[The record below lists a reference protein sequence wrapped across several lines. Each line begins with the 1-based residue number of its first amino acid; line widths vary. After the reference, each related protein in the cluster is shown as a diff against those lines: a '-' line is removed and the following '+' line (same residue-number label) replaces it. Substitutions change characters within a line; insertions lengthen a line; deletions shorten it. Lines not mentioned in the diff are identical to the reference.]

1 VNGGATRQP
10 PAAAHAADADGLR
23 PLCLA
28 LLLLGAALRLW
39 QYAAG
44 ASQWLDELALS
55 RGILGL
61 SWPALLSEPL
71 PFAQV
76 APKGFTLL
84 EKAGTELWG
93 ASDLGL
99 RLLPLISSLAALWLF
114 SRLARRVLAHP
125 AAVALAIALF
135 ALQPALI
142 RYAAQVKPY
151 ASDLA
156 VALALTL
163 LAAELTSA
171 GERPAAVRLLLAGT
185 AAAAAVLVS
194 HAAAL
199 VLAGLGVALV
209 AGAVVT
215 GRRRNL
221 PRLGVTAGVWA
232 LAGGAAALAASREL
246 PPRMRDYLRHFW
258 APAFG
263 PLPHTLAGDARWLR
277 GSLAGL
283 LGGGGLGYPWE
294 TLYAGL
300 AVLGV
305 IALSR
310 RSPALA
316 LLLFAPTAVA
326 LAAADLHLYP
336 FDSRL
341 VLFVVPALILAI
353 TAGVEA
359 IAAIRFARGRPAMA
373 GAGNPSHG
381 PAMAAAGTRNHG
393 TALALSGVLVYV
405 AALVPAG
412 FGFVADPPVYRIEET
427 RPLLRSVAAR
437 RDPGDAIYVYY
448 GAGHALR
455 FYGPRY
461 GFHPGDYLLGGC
473 HRGDTRA
480 YLLDLDRF
488 RGRRRLWVLFSH
500 AQPHL
505 GEEAT
510 MLAYLDRLGARRL
523 ALRIFPHGRMFGL
536 PAEAFLYDL
545 SAATSLP
552 RVAAASFPI
561 APTSSPLA
569 ASLVCAGPA
578 NPFP

>member
-1 VNGGATRQP
+1 VNGGAPRQA
-10 PAAAHAADADGLR
+10 PAAATHAADGDGLR
-23 PLCLA
+23 PLWIA

-55 RGILGL
+55 RGVLGL
-61 SWPALLSEPL
+61 SWPALLSGPL

-93 ASDLGL
+93 ANDLGL

-114 SRLARRVLAHP
+114 ARLARRVLAHP

-135 ALQPALI
+135 ALLPALI
-142 RYAAQVKPY
+142 CYAAQVKPY

-163 LAAELTSA
+163 LAAEMASA
-171 GERPAAVRLLLAGT
+171 GERPAAGRLLLAGA

-209 AGAVVT
+209 AGTVVT
-215 GRRRNL
+215 GHRRGL
-221 PRLGVTAGVWA
+221 AWLGITAGIWA
-232 LAGGAAALAASREL
+232 LAGGAAAVAASREL
-246 PPRMRDYLRHFW
+246 PPWVRDYLWHFW

-263 PLPHTLAGDARWLR
+263 PRPHTLAGDAHWLS
-277 GSLAGL
+277 GSLARL
-283 LGGGGLGYPWE
+283 LGAGGLGYPWAP
-294 TLYAGL
+294 LYAGL

-305 IALSR
+305 IALWR
-310 RSPALA
+310 RAPALA

-326 LAAADLHLYP
+326 LTAAELRLYP

-353 TAGVEA
+353 AAGVEA
-359 IAAIRFARGRPAMA
+359 IAAIRFARGRPARA
-373 GAGNPSHG
+373 T
-381 PAMAAAGTRNHG
+381 AGTPGHAA
-393 TALALSGVLVYV
+393 ALALPAVLVYV
-405 AALVPAG
+405 AALVPAIFG
-412 FGFVADPPVYRIEET
+412 FGANPPVYRIEET

-437 RDPGDAIYVYY
+437 RQAGDAIYVYY

-461 GFHPGDYLLGGC
+461 GFQPEDYLLGGC

-488 RGRRRLWVLFSH
+488 RGRRRVWVLFSH

-510 MLAYLDRLGARRL
+510 MLAYLDRLGARL
-523 ALRIFPHGRMFGL
+523 LTLRTLPHGRMFGL

-545 SAATSLP
+545 SAATGRP
-552 RVAAASFPI
+552 PVAAASFPLV
-561 APTSSPLA
+561 PGSNRLA
-569 ASLVCAGPA
+569 ARFACAGPA